1 MNQNDLYL
9 KYAEI
14 IKMCQ
19 GTALEDTPWLGVR
32 FNGSE
37 FYDHPRFDTLAK
49 NYQFAVAILED
60 RAVFVGDTLYWKTT
74 GDEYIVN
81 SYNKCTSMPLGYM
94 TWQPPKPKRTFM
106 INGVELPCPTNQ
118 ISKYDL
124 HALTINSACFWF
136 ETQEEKDLVEDT
148 LLNILTEARDKP

>member
-14 IKMCQ
+14 IKMCK
-19 GTALEDTPWLGVR
+19 GTALEDKPWVCVR

-49 NYQFAVAILED
+49 NYQFAVAILEG
-60 RAVFVGDTLYWKTT
+60 RPVFVGDTLYWKTT
-74 GDEYIVN
+74 GEEYIVN

-94 TWQPPKPKRTFM
+94 TWQPPKPKRRIVLEETEERNNEYQHGGLPTQVLALGL
-106 INGVELPCPTNQ
+106 INVRNADK
-118 ISKYDL
+118 IWR
-124 HALTINSACFWF
+124 II
-136 ETQEEKDLVEDT
+136 EDT
-148 LLNILTEARDKP
+148 WNKP

>member
-37 FYDHPRFDTLAK
+37 FYGHPRFDTRAK

-60 RAVFVGDTLYWKTT
+60 RPVFVGDSLYHPSGAKWIVGDTDDLT
-74 GDEYIVN
+74 GM
-81 SYNKCTSMPLGYM
+81 S
-94 TWQPPKPKRTFM
+94 WQPPKPKRTFELRGM
-106 INGVELPCPTNQ
+106 ELPCPTNQ

>member
-37 FYDHPRFDTLAK
+37 FNGHPRFDTRAK
-49 NYQFAVAILED
+49 NYQFAIAVLED
-60 RAVFVGDTLYWKTT
+60 KPVFPGDILCFKPSGSEYVASKHTTASAVSD
-74 GDEYIVN
+74 
-81 SYNKCTSMPLGYM
+81 M

-106 INGVELPCPTNQ
+106 LNGLELPCPVDG
-118 ISKYDL
+118 KYTEYSL
-124 HALTINSACFWF
+124 IVSATPFYF
-136 ETQEEKDLVEDT
+136 KSGADRDDVRDS
-148 LLNILTEARDKP
+148 LLSILKSARNKP

>member
-14 IKMCQ
+14 IKMCK
-19 GTALEDTPWLGVR
+19 GTALEDKPWVCVR

-37 FYDHPRFDTLAK
+37 FYDHPRFDTLVE

-60 RAVFVGDTLYWKTT
+60 RPVFVGDSLYHPSGAKWIVGDTDDLT
-74 GDEYIVN
+74 GM
-81 SYNKCTSMPLGYM
+81 S
-94 TWQPPKPKRTFM
+94 WQPPKPKRTFELRGM
-106 INGVELPCPTNQ
+106 ELPCPTNQ